1 MWEITLIGEVQDYSQ
16 FLIFESMIKKNYG
29 NDVIVAISLNKLSV
43 AVKSKKLIHTI
54 KRLILELVIKI
65 CKEEFFIENLQ
76 INLEDEELEYFILLT
91 SVISNLEEE
100 VDYAM
105 VKFKFS
111 KVIHIRS
118 LVRFRLSKLYFI
130 WEKFALY
137 FNYNLSTVVTEEIYL
152 NFLKFLASNSRS
164 SKDIIYLEENE
175 DSMFLKDKSR
185 KVLVSVPKTDE
196 IAVVVNLIVFA
207 PSRLIIN
214 CYNALSGRIAELIKY
229 LFADRV
235 SILI

>member
-1 MWEITLIGEVQDYSQ
+1 MFLLNNSASSSFFITENNAFATVPVKKTQPKQKLINDFDSD
-16 FLIFESMIKKNYG
+16 LILEKIDKTVENKAVRINLKINAIKKNLTLVNEDLG
-29 NDVIVAISLNKLSV
+29 LIDLLKLD
-43 AVKSKKLIHTI
+43 KDEKKR
-54 KRLILELVIKI
+54 KELLVL
-65 CKEEFFIENLQ
+65 KE
-76 INLEDEELEYFILLT
+76 
-91 SVISNLEEE
+91 
-100 VDYAM
+100 
-105 VKFKFS
+105 
-111 KVIHIRS
+111 
-118 LVRFRLSKLYFI
+118 
-130 WEKFALY
+130 
-137 FNYNLSTVVTEEIYL
+137 
-152 NFLKFLASNSRS
+152 
-164 SKDIIYLEENE
+164 YLEENE